1 MPDSGN
7 LSQARV
13 VVLGAGGFIGRKLV
27 GALGRVPE
35 FQPVALVRRPT
46 RSQDA
51 EVMVCDATD
60 ANGMRRVLAG
70 ADYAVN
76 CIAGSDAGMI
86 KATNV
91 LCDVARRSGLRRL
104 VHLSS
109 MAVYGA
115 ATGIVHETSPA
126 LAPLSGYGL
135 AKQQCEQIV
144 RGFVVDGG
152 EAVIL
157 RPGCVYGP
165 GSEQWTGRIARLL
178 QAGRLGDLGANGDG
192 ICNLTFVDDL
202 VEAIIASLTRAGASG
217 KVFNIAMSDPPDW
230 NSYLTRFARALGAT
244 PVKRLPGRQLKL
256 EAKLLAP
263 ALRLSSMAVRISRVP
278 VRLPDAITPSLASL
292 FRQEIRLDVHKASEE
307 LEVQETEFEWGLAAS
322 ARWIAD
328 RQRGTSAQPQVS
340 YVEAQHR

>member
-7 LSQARV
+7 LPHARV
-13 VVLGAGGFIGRKLV
+13 VVLGANGFIGRRLV
-27 GALGRVPE
+27 GALARMPE
-35 FQPVALVRRPT
+35 FQPVALVRRPANI
-46 RSQDA
+46 A
-51 EVMVCDATD
+51 EAEMVVCDATD
-60 ANGMRRVLAG
+60 GDGMQRALAG

-76 CIAGSDAGMI
+76 CVAGSEAAMI

-115 ATGIVHETSPA
+115 ATGVVHETSPA
-126 LAPLSGYGL
+126 VPPLGGYGA
-135 AKQQCEQIV
+135 AKQQCEQAVHAFIA
-144 RGFVVDGG
+144 DGG

-178 QAGRLGDLGANGDG
+178 KAGRLGDLGADGDG

-202 VEAIIASLTRAGASG
+202 VAAIVVSLTRPEAAGEA
-217 KVFNIAMSDPPDW
+217 FNIAMSDPPDW
-230 NSYLTRFARALGAT
+230 NTYLTQFARALGAT
-244 PVKRLPGRQLKL
+244 PVRRLSGRQLKL
-256 EAKLLAP
+256 ESKLLAP
-263 ALRLSSMAVRISRVP
+263 ALRIGSIGSRVSRIP

-292 FRQEIRLDVHKASEE
+292 FRHEIRLDVHKASER
-307 LEVQETEFEWGLAAS
+307 LEVQETGLEWGLAAS

-328 RQRGTSAQPQVS
+328 RQRATSAQPQTS
-340 YVEAQHR
+340 IVEAQHR